1 MAVNAFLHFF
11 LHFLHLLHLLHF
23 LHCIFLPK
31 THFIVF
37 FYLGAGLQLM
47 LVPGWQEV
55 LKGLFIGIL
64 SDCVYLNRGGRLED
78 VVNAAFLHALN
89 CA

>member
-11 LHFLHLLHLLHF
+11 FALFALHFP
-23 LHCIFLPK
+23 PK
-31 THFIVF
+31 NALSCF